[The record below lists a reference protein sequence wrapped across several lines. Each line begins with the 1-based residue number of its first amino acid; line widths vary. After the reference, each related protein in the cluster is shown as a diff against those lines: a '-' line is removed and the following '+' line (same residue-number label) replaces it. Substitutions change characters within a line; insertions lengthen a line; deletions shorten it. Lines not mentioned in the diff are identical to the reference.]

1 MLFVLS
7 THFLV
12 MIFNSSHYDSSEIKQ
27 CSSSDQQKK
36 QKHVFLAYHKILQRV
51 TERFNHYT
59 LVSPVSLTFR
69 LIPLIFFFL
78 HITNEVSP
86 CLFHYSFSRTR
97 PACMRFSP
105 PFFVPHSHPFP
116 YSTQKS
122 RLKSTWRASAPPAR
136 GSSPLDSIQS

>member
-1 MLFVLS
+1 
-7 THFLV
+7 

-69 LIPLIFFFL
+69 LIPLIFFFYIL
-78 HITNEVSP
+78 QMKFLLVFFTILSLALAQPVCAPLRPS
-86 CLFHYSFSRTR
+86 SFLILI
-97 PACMRFSP
+97 
-105 PFFVPHSHPFP
+105 PFRIVP
-116 YSTQKS
+116 KS
-122 RLKSTWRASAPPAR
+122 Q
-136 GSSPLDSIQS
+136 G